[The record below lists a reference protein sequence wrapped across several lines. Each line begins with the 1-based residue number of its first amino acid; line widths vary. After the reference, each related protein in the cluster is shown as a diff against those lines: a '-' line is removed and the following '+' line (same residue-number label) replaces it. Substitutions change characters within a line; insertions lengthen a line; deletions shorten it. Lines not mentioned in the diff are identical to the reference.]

1 MTADTDG
8 SHWIAGARAGYL
20 MPFGAVRVGP
30 VAALEYARA
39 KVDGYTE
46 EGDDAL
52 TLNVGS
58 TRARSLRGSIGAEL
72 RGDIDM
78 GGSMLRPY
86 GALVLEK
93 ELSGN
98 RRAVTFAQ
106 TSAPGIV
113 NEWDFNDVSKKAYG
127 RFSAGLSAGLFN
139 NVSVDGAVSM
149 TLGQK
154 HDEDTSA
161 HLGLKLGF

>member
-1 MTADTDG
+1 MGFGGGFAQGYVGWGEDDHDIRREGVVENMTADTDG
-8 SHWIAGARAGYL
+8 SHRVAGARAGYL

-113 NEWDFNDVSKKAYG
+113 NEWDFND
-127 RFSAGLSAGLFN
+127 
-139 NVSVDGAVSM
+139 
-149 TLGQK
+149 
-154 HDEDTSA
+154 EDTSA